1 MNKQQIIGTLKNI
14 TVTSKVDDNNREVH
28 TVMTKIELIEN
39 KGREYIQDIAKSLNK
54 PIRIDFDAVSSN
66 YQDIKINQKIK

>member
-54 PIRIDFDAVSSN
+54 PIRIDFDAV
-66 YQDIKINQKIK
+66 QLELPGH